1 MGSLVETLKDPAKR
15 PEVIA
20 DCQVLLDQEV
30 AGKRGFTGVAVKGAF
45 KIVKSFRPN
54 MIGRAMDDLL
64 DDFALRVDPF
74 WQECQE
80 SGAKPASFFSSRRVE
95 IANSLLA
102 VTDERA
108 QNSPNPV
115 LVKAYKSL
123 RGKAVEHIGA
133 AMPRFSALIVKHA
146 S

>member
-1 MGSLVETLKDPAKR
+1 
-15 PEVIA
+15 
-20 DCQVLLDQEV
+20 
-30 AGKRGFTGVAVKGAF
+30 
-45 KIVKSFRPN
+45 
-54 MIGRAMDDLL
+54 
-64 DDFALRVDPF
+64 
-74 WQECQE
+74 
-80 SGAKPASFFSSRRVE
+80 
-95 IANSLLA
+95 LA